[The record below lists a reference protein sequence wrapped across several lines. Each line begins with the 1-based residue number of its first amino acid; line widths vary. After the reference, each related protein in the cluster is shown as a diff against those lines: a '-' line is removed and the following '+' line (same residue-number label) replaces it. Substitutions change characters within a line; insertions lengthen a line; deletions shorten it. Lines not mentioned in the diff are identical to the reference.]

1 MSVNID
7 YVSGL
12 TPGEISRMSA
22 VEIHNLLQY
31 SRKRANERLHRLGK
45 AGLDIISPEY
55 GLVKAGGKR
64 GQGLISGRKQS
75 RGAMI
80 RELMRAQGILRAKTS
95 TVKGVRAFKKGVEDR
110 LGYSLTNEQFKEL
123 FSKYDEFKNS
133 HYAWFAQYGSERLQ
147 KLIASE
153 VQKGDVSID
162 DLLSV
167 VKADYKSNKK
177 NKENKKC

>member
-12 TPGEISRMSA
+12 TPGEISRMST
-22 VEIHNLLQY
+22 VELHNLLQY
-31 SRKRANERLHRLGK
+31 SRKRANERLRRLEK
-45 AGLDIISPEY
+45 AGLDVISPEY

-64 GQGLISGRKQS
+64 GQGRISGRKQS

-80 RELMRAQGILRAKTS
+80 RELMRAQGLLRSKTS
-95 TVKGVRAFKKGVEDR
+95 TVKGARAFKKGVEDR
-110 LGYSLTNEQFKEL
+110 LGHSLTNEQFKEL

-153 VQKGDVSID
+153 VKTGDISID
-162 DLLSV
+162 DLLSA
-167 VKADYKSNKK
+167 VKADYKN
-177 NKENKKC
+177 NM